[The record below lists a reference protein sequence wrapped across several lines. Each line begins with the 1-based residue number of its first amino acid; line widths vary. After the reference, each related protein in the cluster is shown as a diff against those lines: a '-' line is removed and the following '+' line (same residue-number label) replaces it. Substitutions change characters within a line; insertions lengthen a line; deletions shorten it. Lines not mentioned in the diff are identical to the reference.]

1 MTNKDDLQKIWQEDK
16 HQLEADLKNK
26 EKEIRYNYKEIKFG
40 GVAKSSPP
48 STNFPRRNTTDLLL
62 RKNLGI

>member
-1 MTNKDDLQKIWQEDK
+1 MINKPNKNGTN
-16 HQLEADLKNK
+16 
-26 EKEIRYNYKEIKFG
+26 NYKEIKFG